1 MDKLAEYIMQ
11 INCLNYNNQCKY
23 IKIKLLFI
31 GIYDTRHIMFFKKLQ
46 AMLQKLPVYVKE
58 IDVNINEEANSLFK
72 FLCELDDRSYF
83 KDSVYVYC

>member
-1 MDKLAEYIMQ
+1 
-11 INCLNYNNQCKY
+11 
-23 IKIKLLFI
+23 
-31 GIYDTRHIMFFKKLQ
+31 MFFKKLQ

-72 FLCELDDRSYF
+72 FFCELDDRSYF